1 MHTLQFDVAHLLA
14 SALVLASFECAIAK
28 MRVFR
33 VPEFL
38 GAALLLALLAAAL
51 LFVSTGLA

>member
-1 MHTLQFDVAHLLA
+1 
-14 SALVLASFECAIAK
+14 

-38 GAALLLALLAAAL
+38 GVALMLGLLATLLRFVSREPVMTGFAFDVAHLLAGAWCWSA
-51 LFVSTGLA
+51 SC